1 MLWIRVRLDR
11 VMLREMG
18 VMVSMAFWEAIA
30 TPEGVVFDQLSLGV
44 AGNHDR
50 Y

>member
-1 MLWIRVRLDR
+1 

-18 VMVSMAFWEAIA
+18 AMVSMAFWEALA
-30 TPEGVVFDQLSLGV
+30 TSEGVVFDQLSQRM
-44 AGNHDR
+44 AGNPDR